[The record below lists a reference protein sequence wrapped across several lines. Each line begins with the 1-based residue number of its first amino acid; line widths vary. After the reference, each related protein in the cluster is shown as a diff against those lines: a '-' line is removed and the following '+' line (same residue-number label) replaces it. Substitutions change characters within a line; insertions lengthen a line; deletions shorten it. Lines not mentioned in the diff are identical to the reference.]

1 MFAKYYLELPYASDA
16 VAAAL
21 LAEPPESWLPGHV
34 KAGGEFEESLL
45 AEVGFKVAGRRVA
58 RRVAVNV
65 GRPVPLG
72 AGALVVPITWRVAS
86 QESLF
91 PTLAADLEVAPVGA
105 ELTQMSI
112 GARYD
117 PPLSVAGRLIDRTRL
132 HRVAQAVVRDFTE
145 GIADKLRARLR
156 VSSELVAN
164 QVAPK

>member
-65 GRPVPLG
+65 GRPVPL
-72 AGALVVPITWRVAS
+72 
-86 QESLF
+86 
-91 PTLAADLEVAPVGA
+91 AADLEVAPVGA

-112 GARYD
+112 SARYD

-132 HRVAQAVVRDFTE
+132 HRVAQSVVRDFTE